1 MILNINSPAYY
12 TNVYGVDEDV
22 YKACSII
29 SEYFRDKNYGEAVDT
44 IGIVPIIAPKDEIIN
59 GLWEECSKVEIR
71 YGYASVSLQI
81 DFDEFIGADAN
92 KKKELI
98 RENIDKSIRK
108 ISRKIKIDYKSFS
121 EELKL
126 IEL

>member
-29 SEYFRDKNYGEAVDT
+29 SEYFRDKNYGEVVET
-44 IGIVPIIAPKDEIIN
+44 IGIVPIIAPKDKIIN
-59 GLWEECSKVEIR
+59 GLWEECSKVEII
-71 YGYASVSLQI
+71 YGYASVSLQV
-81 DFDEFIGADAN
+81 DYDEFLGADAN

-98 RENIDKSIRK
+98 RESIDKSIKK